1 MTTDLNSFQKE
12 CHNKI
17 SVLAQTS
24 INSEPIYDG
33 IYDIDGYTNSPLKIM
48 WILKEAYS
56 IDENGNNTHNGG
68 WAIYD
73 CWEDDAVNVI
83 KQNKTW
89 SVMAQILYGITT
101 GCQYN
106 EMPPIND
113 EMVKLL
119 KASAYINVNKM
130 PGETTTQKV
139 LKNEYK
145 IWKEI
150 LFEQINGY
158 NPDVII
164 FGNTYNL
171 FESDFEKENSPLKSV
186 RVDNSYE
193 SIAPIYKTTNGKF
206 LIDTFHPIQ
215 TQYKRA
221 KFINSIINNIR
232 NSINL

>member
-12 CHNKI
+12 CHDKI

-24 INSEPIYDG
+24 TNSEPIYDG
-33 IYDIDGYTNSPLKIM
+33 IYDIDGYSNSPLKIM

-101 GCQYN
+101 GCQYD
-106 EMPPIND
+106 EIPPIND

-119 KASAYINVNKM
+119 KTSAYINVNKM
-130 PGETTTQKV
+130 PGGTTTKKS
-139 LKNEYK
+139 LKKEYQ
-145 IWKEI
+145 IWKDI
-150 LFEQINGY
+150 LFEQIDGY
-158 NPDVII
+158 KPDVII
-164 FGNTYNL
+164 FGNTYNIFRSSRL
-171 FESDFEKENSPLKSV
+171 DNSE
-186 RVDNSYE
+186 RVDNSGE
-193 SIAPIYKTTNGKF
+193 NIAPIYKTSDGI
-206 LIDTFHPIQ
+206 LLVDTFHPKQ
-215 TQYKRA
+215 TQYKQEQY
-221 KFINSIINNIR
+221 INSIINNIR
-232 NSINL
+232 NVTKQT

>member
-12 CHNKI
+12 CHDKI

-24 INSEPIYDG
+24 TNSEPIYDG
-33 IYDIDGYTNSPLKIM
+33 
-48 WILKEAYS
+48 
-56 IDENGNNTHNGG
+56 
-68 WAIYD
+68 IYD

-101 GCQYN
+101 GCQYD
-106 EMPPIND
+106 ETPPIND

-119 KASAYINVNKM
+119 KTSAYINVNKM
-130 PGETTTQKV
+130 PGETTTQKG

-145 IWKEI
+145 IWKEM

-158 NPDVII
+158 NPDIII
-164 FGNTYNL
+164 FCNTYNL

-186 RVDNSYE
+186 RVDNSSE

-232 NSINL
+232 NSIDL